1 MSTMY
6 SRSYILLNQAKE
18 AVGKISE
25 DDAYLDI
32 ACFETQQAVEFL
44 LKTIL
49 QEYGVAY
56 EKTHNIRYLLDL
68 VKSSGFVF
76 DKEDDFDILADTLTD
91 WEQSSR
97 YGKGVKTTINTI
109 LRMHNIYNSM
119 NQAFIGLQ
127 ESNNK

>member
-119 NQAFIGLQ
+119 NQAFIDLQ